1 VIADEFAFGG
11 EGFQILTPA
20 NKPWDGLDVSDY
32 LDDDCIV
39 NIALLVK
46 AYVNAALG
54 PDSQLYKS
62 INGIELKR
70 PNK

>member
-1 VIADEFAFGG
+1 MIADEFAFRG
-11 EGFQILTPA
+11 EGFQILTA
-20 NKPWDGLDVSDY
+20 VNKSWDGLDVSDY
-32 LDDDCIV
+32 LDARIV

-46 AYVNAALG
+46 AYVRAALG

-62 INGIELKR
+62 IKGIEFKR